1 MENQTLDLETILREK
16 INELSHYLKSF
27 CNNDDQIQLL
37 EHKLNNLKY
46 YELMLFILSL
56 KETDIE
62 LYINQFINTYQ
73 IHETEEIRR
82 FIKDYLEYFI
92 SINNVLKETVK

>member
-1 MENQTLDLETILREK
+1 MENSLDLETILREK
-16 INELSHYLKSF
+16 INELSNYLKSF
-27 CNNDDQIQLL
+27 CNNQEQVNLI

-56 KETDIE
+56 KETEIE
-62 LYINQFINTYQ
+62 TYINQFINTYQ
-73 IHETEEIRR
+73 IHETEEIRK

-92 SINNVLKETVK
+92 SINEILKETVN

>member
-1 MENQTLDLETILREK
+1 MENSLEQILREK
-16 INELSHYLKSF
+16 INELSNYLKSF
-27 CNNDDQIQLL
+27 CNNQEQVNLI

-56 KETDIE
+56 KETEIE
-62 LYINQFINTYQ
+62 TYINQFINTYQ
-73 IHETEEIRR
+73 IHETEEIRK

-92 SINNVLKETVK
+92 SINEILKETVN